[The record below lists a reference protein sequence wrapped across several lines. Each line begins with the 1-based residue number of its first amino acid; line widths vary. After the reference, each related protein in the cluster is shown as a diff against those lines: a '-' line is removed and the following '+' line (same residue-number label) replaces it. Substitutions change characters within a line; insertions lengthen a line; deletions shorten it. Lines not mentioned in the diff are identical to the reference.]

1 MPHCCH
7 TTPSSTATNHQH
19 PRSRLDISTLQSAI
33 HFCHQHSLAASTHK
47 LYGTGIQRQLSFCQ
61 SINHTPTP
69 TFELTLLLFV
79 AHTSQSQLSL
89 STIKVYLSAVH
100 SLHLTSGFLGVFNT
114 QSTPRLGQMLQG
126 IKRYQAC
133 SRLPTIRLPITIQIM
148 RSLKAVLARNH
159 KDYQNIMMWAVCCIA
174 FFGCLR
180 CSEFTA
186 PNQTSYD
193 PTIHLSYS
201 DVVVDSKI
209 SPSMVFLHIKQS
221 MTDTTREGAQVVLGL
236 TGKEAC
242 PVKVLLPYVYGS
254 QGCTTRP
261 PFYYSR

>member
-1 MPHCCH
+1 M
-7 TTPSSTATNHQH
+7 
-19 PRSRLDISTLQSAI
+19 
-33 HFCHQHSLAASTHK
+33 
-47 LYGTGIQRQLSFCQ
+47 
-61 SINHTPTP
+61 
-69 TFELTLLLFV
+69 
-79 AHTSQSQLSL
+79 
-89 STIKVYLSAVH
+89 H

-114 QSTPRLGQMLQG
+114 QSTPRLGQVLQG

-133 SRLPTIRLPITIQIM
+133 SRLPTIRLPITIKIM

-159 KDYQNIMMWAVCCIA
+159 KDYQNIMMWAACCIA

-221 MTDTTREGAQVVLGL
+221 MTDTTHEGAQVVLGL

-261 PFYYSR
+261 LFITADNHYLTQPLFRSALHPLLKLCAEWFNTHSF